1 MKSAAYLAIF
11 FILFSC
17 GENKE
22 VNLKEFSLADD
33 VFESGKDLMSLPF
46 GLHELENVGSLQ
58 ETLIIA
64 VHGSNSRGY
73 EWIYPLISLNDSD
86 NLMAF
91 FRWDDG
97 SCPDPSIRSLYQE
110 IDRQLLQSENIKN
123 IILLGNSYGGILVT
137 SFMKEWQYSI
147 PLEIHSIAAPLKGMG
162 PISAM
167 CGYEAPK
174 IVKSNTSLYQWRTI
188 KELDGAFR
196 DLDYDPQVVQIK
208 DSKIIRLPETYKGNK
223 LGHNWSISW
232 VADEILGI
240 N

>member
-11 FILFSC
+11 YFVFLWR
-17 GENKE
+17 EQE

-46 GLHELENVGSLQ
+46 GLHELEKAGSLQ

-97 SCPDPSIRSLYQE
+97 SCPDLVLGLYT
-110 IDRQLLQSENIKN
+110 K
-123 IILLGNSYGGILVT
+123 
-137 SFMKEWQYSI
+137 K
-147 PLEIHSIAAPLKGMG
+147 
-162 PISAM
+162 
-167 CGYEAPK
+167 
-174 IVKSNTSLYQWRTI
+174 
-188 KELDGAFR
+188 
-196 DLDYDPQVVQIK
+196 
-208 DSKIIRLPETYKGNK
+208 
-223 LGHNWSISW
+223 
-232 VADEILGI
+232 
-240 N
+240 

>member
-91 FRWDDG
+91 F
-97 SCPDPSIRSLYQE
+97 SL
-110 IDRQLLQSENIKN
+110 
-123 IILLGNSYGGILVT
+123 G
-137 SFMKEWQYSI
+137 
-147 PLEIHSIAAPLKGMG
+147 
-162 PISAM
+162 
-167 CGYEAPK
+167 
-174 IVKSNTSLYQWRTI
+174 
-188 KELDGAFR
+188 
-196 DLDYDPQVVQIK
+196 
-208 DSKIIRLPETYKGNK
+208 
-223 LGHNWSISW
+223 
-232 VADEILGI
+232 
-240 N
+240 